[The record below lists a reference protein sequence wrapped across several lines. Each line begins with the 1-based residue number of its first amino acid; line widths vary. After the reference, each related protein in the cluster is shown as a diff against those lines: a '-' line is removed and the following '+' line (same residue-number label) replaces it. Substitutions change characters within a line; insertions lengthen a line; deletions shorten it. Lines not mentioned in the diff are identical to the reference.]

1 MTDITTKDLIAM
13 FVGIAS
19 AIEAEKGRLS
29 ELDGVIGDADHGV
42 TMSIGFSAVNEALGR
57 LDHGSA
63 DPATVLSTSAKAFL
77 NAVGATSGPLYASAF
92 IRAAAAVKGRAVLDR
107 DAAVDMVT
115 AMVKGIRDRGKADRG
130 DKTMIDAWLPAA
142 EAAEA
147 ARLAGRDLSECLD
160 AALFAAQAGAEATKS
175 MVASKGRASRLGER
189 AIGHMDPG
197 AASAVVILGAIERTL
212 GRRS

>member
-1 MTDITTKDLIAM
+1 MSDITAKDLIAM
-13 FVGIAS
+13 FVGIAA

-42 TMSIGFSAVNEALGR
+42 TMSIGFSAVNEALSQ
-57 LDHGSA
+57 LDQGSA

-77 NAVGATSGPLYASAF
+77 NAVGATSGPLYATAF
-92 IRAAAAVKGRAVLDR
+92 IRAAAAIKGRAVLDR
-107 DAAVDMVT
+107 DAVVDMVT

-212 GRRS
+212 GHRS

>member
-13 FVGIAS
+13 FVGIAA

-42 TMSIGFSAVNEALGR
+42 TMSIGFSAVNEALSR

-63 DPATVLSTSAKAFL
+63 DPATVLTTSAKAFL
-77 NAVGATSGPLYASAF
+77 NAVGATSGPLYATAF
-92 IRAAAAVKGRAVLDR
+92 IRAAAAIKGRAVLDR

>member
-13 FVGIAS
+13 FVSIAS

>member
-1 MTDITTKDLIAM
+1 MTAITTADLLEM
-13 FVGIAS
+13 FGCIAS

-42 TMSIGFSAVNEALGR
+42 TMSIGFSAVNDALSR
-57 LDHGSA
+57 LDPGST
-63 DPATVLSTSAKAFL
+63 DPATVLTTSAKVFL

-107 DAAVDMVT
+107 DAVVDMVS
-115 AMVKGIRDRGKADRG
+115 AMVKGIRDRGKAQRG
-130 DKTMIDAWLPAA
+130 DKTMIDAWVPAA

-147 ARLAGRDLSECLD
+147 ARMEGRNLSECLD

-175 MVASKGRASRLGER
+175 MMALKGRASRLGER
-189 AIGHMDPG
+189 VIGHMDPG
-197 AASAVVILGAIERTL
+197 AASAVVILGAIEQTL
-212 GRRS
+212 GR

>member
-13 FVGIAS
+13 FVGIAA

-42 TMSIGFSAVNEALGR
+42 TMSIGFSAVNEALSR
-57 LDHGSA
+57 LDQGSA

-77 NAVGATSGPLYASAF
+77 NAVGATSGPLYATAF
-92 IRAAAAVKGRAVLDR
+92 IRAAAAIKGRAVLDR
-107 DAAVDMVT
+107 DAVVDMVT